1 MTNWYDI
8 SDNVEGQ
15 FQPGSDDRVL
25 LNKFGIISSEKMDD
39 VELYL
44 LEQLTTAI
52 LGEFYTLSGR
62 VRAIDFSFNCSYGL
76 ARFDCCWTGDTA
88 NQKFFGFWFIL

>member
-1 MTNWYDI
+1 
-8 SDNVEGQ
+8 
-15 FQPGSDDRVL
+15 
-25 LNKFGIISSEKMDD
+25 MDD

-76 ARFDCCWTGDTA
+76 ARFDCC
-88 NQKFFGFWFIL
+88 